1 MNYTLRM
8 KILETLQNLF
18 DIDNDQRLGEIAVV
32 SKLGIKRAIFY
43 VFENDIKMLIGLQR
57 IHVFDDL
64 RVLQPLEQLYFGL
77 DRVLAI
83 LFDVVDQNLLDGDC
97 LPSRSI

>member
-18 DIDNDQRLGEIAVV
+18 DIDNDQRLSEIAVV

-43 VFENDIKMLIGLQR
+43 VFENDIKVLIGL
-57 IHVFDDL
+57 
-64 RVLQPLEQLYFGL
+64 
-77 DRVLAI
+77 
-83 LFDVVDQNLLDGDC
+83 
-97 LPSRSI
+97 